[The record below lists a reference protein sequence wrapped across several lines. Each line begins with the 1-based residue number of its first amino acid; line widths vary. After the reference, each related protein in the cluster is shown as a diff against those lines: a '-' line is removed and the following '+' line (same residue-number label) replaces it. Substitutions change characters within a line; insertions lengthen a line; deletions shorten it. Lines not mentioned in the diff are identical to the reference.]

1 MTTEG
6 ERGATQEQGREPP
19 ASQAPS
25 APAGGAANQAQRSAR
40 GSVSGGP
47 APRPAAPGRGLAAF
61 ALLLALLAAAGAAY
75 LYLTLVYQPDP
86 LGARLAALERRVA
99 ELEGGTAQPAPAAVP
114 ELIQGQ
120 IERAVAEARA
130 ALEAELRAAAP
141 ATAPSQ
147 ATADELQGAT
157 PRDWQLAEIR
167 YLLRMA
173 NHRLLLERDAPGA
186 AALLR
191 AADQVLAGLGDFG
204 LHDVRARVAE
214 EILALESLPAVDAEG
229 LFLQLEA
236 IKRDL
241 DQLPLRLP
249 ELQPAPPAT
258 ESPTGWLDA
267 LWGELTRL
275 VRFRQFDGAVRPL
288 LAPEEAVYLE
298 LNLRLMIERAQLA
311 GLRREQTIYDQSIA
325 VAIDWIERY
334 LDGSTRQVAR
344 VLEGLRALQGI
355 SLAAPLPDISGS
367 LTALDAV
374 AAPSGPVP

>member
-6 ERGATQEQGREPP
+6 ERAATQEQGREPP
-19 ASQAPS
+19 AAQTST
-25 APAGGAANQAQRSAR
+25 APAGAGSQAQRPAR
-40 GSVSGGP
+40 ASGSP
-47 APRPAAPGRGLAAF
+47 APRSAAPGRGLAAF
-61 ALLLALLAAAGAAY
+61 ALLLALLAAAAAAY
-75 LYLTLVYQPDP
+75 LYLVLVYQPDP

-99 ELEGGTAQPAPAAVP
+99 DLEGSVTAAPGVDP
-114 ELIQGQ
+114 EVMQGQ
-120 IERAVAEARA
+120 VRQAVAEARA
-130 ALEAELRAAAP
+130 ALLAELRAAAP
-141 ATAPSQ
+141 AAAPSPAIPGQ
-147 ATADELQGAT
+147 PQGAV

-191 AADQVLAGLGDFG
+191 AADQVLVSLGEFG
-204 LHDVRARVAE
+204 LHEVRARVAE

-249 ELQPAPPAT
+249 ELRPAPPVA
-258 ESPTGWLDA
+258 EPPTGWLGA

-298 LNLRLMIERAQLA
+298 LNLRLMLERAQLA
-311 GLRREQTIYDQSIA
+311 GLRREQSIYDQSIA
-325 VAIDWIERY
+325 VAVDWIGHY
-334 LDGSTRQVAR
+334 LDGSTPQVAR
-344 VLEGLRALQGI
+344 VLEGLRALQGV

-367 LTALDAV
+367 LTALEAL
-374 AAPSGPVP
+374 AAPSGPAP